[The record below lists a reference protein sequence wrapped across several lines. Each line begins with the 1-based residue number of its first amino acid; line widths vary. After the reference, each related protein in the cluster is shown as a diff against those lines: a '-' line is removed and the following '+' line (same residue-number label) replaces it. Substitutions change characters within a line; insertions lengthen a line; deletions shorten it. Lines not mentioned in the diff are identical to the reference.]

1 MTNIVALPCKCGR
14 EVRATDPMPGAI
26 LRCIYCGAEQV
37 YAPEGKGVVRDAGTG
52 IQSEFPGFDPGPL
65 ICESCG
71 GELKVQYSGPRKT
84 DRIAVCLYCKT
95 KVDLPEKRGMT
106 SEEVIRRP
114 GEHIVKKVTR
124 WEEVS
129 GSTVELDP
137 LEMDFEGEFLDD
149 AESGSYKVSTA
160 SDEVEFDNIDDF
172 KDI

>member
-1 MTNIVALPCKCGR
+1 MPNIVALPCKCGR
-14 EVRATDPMPGAI
+14 EVRATDPVPGAI
-26 LRCIYCGAEQV
+26 LRCLYCGAEQV
-37 YAPEGKGVVRDAGTG
+37 YAPEGKGALRDADPG
-52 IQSEFPGFDPGPL
+52 IQSGFPGFDSGPL

-71 GELKVQYSGPRKT
+71 GELKVRYSGPRGT

-129 GSTVELDP
+129 GSTVDLDP
-137 LEMDFEGEFLDD
+137 WRWTLT
-149 AESGSYKVSTA
+149 GSFWMTRSPA
-160 SDEVEFDNIDDF
+160 HSR
-172 KDI
+172 